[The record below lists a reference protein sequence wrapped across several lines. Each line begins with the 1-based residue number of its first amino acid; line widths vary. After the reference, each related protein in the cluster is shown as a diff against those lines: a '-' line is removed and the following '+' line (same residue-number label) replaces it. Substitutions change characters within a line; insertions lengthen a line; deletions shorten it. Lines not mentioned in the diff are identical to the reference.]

1 MEDNISLLDILKH
14 IQMASTDSVKDFE
27 KQENDEEEI
36 SYMKISARSFERM
49 QQLPCNN
56 LSLYKEV
63 TITEEKIYK
72 SGKVVIKTRKER
84 VRGNEIQGRFKT
96 FEEKTP
102 GVKELISLCR
112 LYRVWEPLRDKFMA
126 FILLHD
132 WPKFR
137 ELTSLDE
144 QDWLKDIC
152 ELVVRDVI
160 MVKKHDRHK
169 ESKGRNPFINK
180 TIKALMIALVKER
193 KAVGEKAEGI
203 NAGFKDQGLSKK
215 QIEEMYEKGDI
226 TAEMRL
232 ELIEKMMRAR
242 AKLLE
247 DIALDADYRIAQFP
261 KLMPKQSVTEE
272 LEEVQNTI
280 LEIEGEELSA

>member
-1 MEDNISLLDILKH
+1 MQDNISLLDVLKH
-14 IQMASTDSVKDFE
+14 IHMASTDSIKEFE
-27 KQENDEEEI
+27 KQEREEEEI
-36 SYMKISARSFERM
+36 SYTKICARSFERM
-49 QQLPCNN
+49 QQLSCNK
-56 LSLYKEV
+56 LDLYKEV
-63 TITEEKIYK
+63 TITEEKTYK
-72 SGKVVIKTRKER
+72 SGKVVIKTRKEK

-102 GVKELISLCR
+102 GVKELVSLCR
-112 LYRVWEPLRDKFMA
+112 LCQVWEPLRDKFMA
-126 FILLHD
+126 FILLYD

-144 QDWLKDIC
+144 QEWLRDIC

-160 MVKKHDRHK
+160 MVKKHDRYK
-169 ESKGRNPFINK
+169 DKKGSNPFISK
-180 TIKALMIALVKER
+180 TIKSLMIALVKER

-226 TAEMRL
+226 TAEIRL

-242 AKLLE
+242 ARLLE
-247 DIALDADYRIAQFP
+247 DIALDADCRIAQFP

-280 LEIEGEELSA
+280 LEIEGEGQSA